1 MSSSVQQMYNLKY
14 LVMIL
19 HSNYVAAYYNAYD
32 LILHFDGAVYG
43 LNDLNDGDEIER
55 LFEAKDL
62 RVTFIDKIL
71 RTELEIVQSEL
82 QYYKLYETNIYIR
95 TSRGSINLNY

>member
-14 LVMIL
+14 LVMML
-19 HSNYVAAYYNAYD
+19 HSNYVSAYYNAYD
-32 LILHFDGAVYG
+32 LILHFNGSVYG
-43 LNDLNDGDEIER
+43 LNDLNDGDEIEQ

-95 TSRGSINLNY
+95 TSKGSINLNY

>member
-1 MSSSVQQMYNLKY
+1 
-14 LVMIL
+14 MIL

-95 TSRGSINLNY
+95 TSRGSININY